1 MDRDLK
7 KQIDTYIDDMIKL
20 GYDMTNIFLVFN
32 GKKYQKE
39 KFTYRGISVI
49 YDDSIHTDF
58 EFREYKARSYI
69 SREVRDRKFARGGV
83 I

>member
-7 KQIDTYIDDMIKL
+7 KQIDTYIDDMIEL
-20 GYDMTNIFLVFN
+20 GYDMSKIFLVFN
-32 GKKYQKE
+32 GKKYQKK
-39 KFTYRGISVI
+39 KFIYRGISVI

-58 EFREYKARSYI
+58 EFREYKVRSYM
-69 SREVRDRKFARGGV
+69 SREIRDRKFTRGGV